1 MNFQK
6 SFCLI
11 LAMLFAAGSATAQ
24 QRSLYSD
31 IKAHRVGD
39 VITIILTENISG
51 SSNSDA
57 NTASN
62 SSGSASSGVSSNFV
76 PFKPVFGA
84 DVNVD
89 YNSDE
94 RVSANQQQLLR
105 GTISVR
111 IEEVEENG
119 DLFVSGTRSTEING
133 ELHKMTV
140 NGYVRPSDIN
150 DANQVLSYRIANAD
164 ISYLKKGG
172 IRETRNKLGIGRK
185 IVWGAVGVLT
195 GVAIFMFGGN

>member
-1 MNFQK
+1 MKTLRF
-6 SFCLI
+6 FCTLLI
-11 LAMLFAAGSATAQ
+11 IAAAADFARA

-57 NTASN
+57 STLSN
-62 SSGSASSGVSSNFV
+62 SNGSASSSVSSNFV
-76 PFKPVFGA
+76 PFEPVFGA

-94 RVSANQQQLLR
+94 RITANQQQLLQ
-105 GTISVR
+105 GTVTVR
-111 IEEVEENG
+111 VESVEENG
-119 DLFVSGTRSTEING
+119 DLFISGTRFTEING
-133 ELHKMTV
+133 ERHSMSV
-140 NGYVRPSDIN
+140 SGIVRPSDVS
-150 DANQVLSYRIANAD
+150 DANQVLSYRIANAE
-164 ISYLKKGG
+164 ISYQKEGG
-172 IRETRNKLGIGRK
+172 IGETRRKLGIGRK

-195 GVAIFMFGGN
+195 GVAVFMFSN